1 MPAPDELHEDDSCS
15 IDVSEQNNV
24 GNTTVGIRSIDTA
37 AVSVGGTAV
46 KTIAEGSSGVGEP
59 RNHQLSAN
67 SVQDSMASSVKKRKK
82 SKAEAPV
89 VGNSIVGTAS
99 NASDQDIGKCR
110 LPEIPKLYL

>member
-1 MPAPDELHEDDSCS
+1 MPAPDDLHEDDSCS

-37 AVSVGGTAV
+37 ADSVGGTAV
-46 KTIAEGSSGVGEP
+46 KTIAEGNSGVRET

-67 SVQDSMASSVKKRKK
+67 SVQDIMASSVKKRKK

-89 VGNSIVGTAS
+89 VGNSIVGTGTAS
-99 NASDQDIGKCR
+99 SASDREVGKCR
-110 LPEIPKLYL
+110 